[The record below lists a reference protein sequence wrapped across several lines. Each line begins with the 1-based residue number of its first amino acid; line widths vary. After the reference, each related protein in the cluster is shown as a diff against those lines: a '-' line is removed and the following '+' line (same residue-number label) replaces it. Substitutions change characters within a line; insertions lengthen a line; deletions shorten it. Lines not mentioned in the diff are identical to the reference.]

1 MFEILINFTGGLALF
16 LLGLHFLKEAI
27 QHFAGERLR
36 LVIQQFTSNRVLGI
50 FWGAIFTVVLQ
61 SSTAMTVMLV
71 GLTQSGLIS
80 LVQAMPILLGADI
93 GTTITVQ
100 LISFRLDRYALF
112 MVAIGFALFFFGKKY
127 RNKFA
132 GQLILGFGL
141 IFYGI
146 KVLIDSSAPLNNSE
160 LFSVILKYFGENQI
174 VCLIFSTLITALIHS
189 SAATLGI
196 VISLAISG
204 NMTID
209 IAIPFIYGAN
219 IGTCFTA
226 LLAGIGSDA
235 NGKRVSIAHTLFK
248 IVGVA
253 LFYPFTT
260 YFAEIIA
267 KTDTNVARQVAN
279 AHTIF
284 NISIALILLPLTSI
298 TARILKRFFTAYE
311 KEAEKFQPKY
321 LDRSALL
328 TPALALGFASRE
340 IMRMCSIVES
350 MLRDTIKVF
359 TEHDM
364 DLLEDIQKRDNKVD
378 ILEREI
384 KFYIVNIDRS
394 FFTRGQTRQEFD
406 LISFISDLENIGDL
420 INRTILEM
428 ARKMIKMGYY
438 FSEEGKRELLEFHK
452 DVMEG
457 FRLSITAFDTNS
469 EELARQAV
477 RYKEILVD
485 KEREFK
491 EAHIQRLH
499 MGLKESLNTS
509 SIHLELLSH
518 LRRANSIA
526 TRISYAIIEHKK
538 ATGDER

>member
-1 MFEILINFTGGLALF
+1 MLEILINFSGGLAIF
-16 LLGLHFLKEAI
+16 LLGLNFLKEAI

-36 LVIQQFTSNRVLGI
+36 LVIQQFTSNRFFGM
-50 FWGAIFTVVLQ
+50 FWGAIFTMVLQ

-80 LVQAMPILLGADI
+80 LVQAMPVLLGADI

-100 LISFRLDRYALF
+100 LISFRLDKFSLL
-112 MVAIGFALFFFGKKY
+112 MVAIGFALFFFGKRY
-127 RNKFA
+127 RNKFI

-146 KVLIDSSAPLNNSE
+146 KILIDSSEPLQSSE
-160 LFSVILKYFGENQI
+160 LFSVILKYFGENQF
-174 VCLIFSTLITALIHS
+174 VCLLFSTMITALIHS

-204 NMTID
+204 NMTIEV
-209 IAIPFIYGAN
+209 AIPFIYGAN

-226 LLAGIGSDA
+226 LLAGIGSNAD
-235 NGKRVSIAHTLFK
+235 GKRVAVAHTLFK
-248 IVGVA
+248 ILGVL
-253 LFYPFTT
+253 LFYPFTA
-260 YFAEIIA
+260 YFAELVV
-267 KTDTNVARQVAN
+267 KTDTDIARQIAN

-284 NISIALILLPLTSI
+284 NFTIAFVLIPFSTIFANL
-298 TARILKRFFTAYE
+298 LKRFFLESE
-311 KEAEKFQPKY
+311 KEEGQFKPKY
-321 LDRSALL
+321 LDRSALA
-328 TPALALGFASRE
+328 TPALALGYASRE

-350 MLRDTIKVF
+350 MLKDTLRVF
-359 TEHDM
+359 LEHDM
-364 DLLEDIQKRDNKVD
+364 DMLEDIQKRDNKVD

-384 KFYIVNIDRS
+384 KFYLVNIDKSS
-394 FFTRGQTRQEFD
+394 FTKEQVKKEFD

-428 ARKMIKMGYY
+428 ARKMIKMGYH
-438 FSEEGKRELLEFHK
+438 FSEEGKKELQEFHK

-469 EELARQAV
+469 EELARQAI
-477 RYKEILVD
+477 RFKEVLSE

-491 EAHIQRLH
+491 EAHIERLH
-499 MGLKESLNTS
+499 KGLRESLNTS

-526 TRISYAIIEHKK
+526 TRIAYAIVEQNKPRN
-538 ATGDER
+538 D